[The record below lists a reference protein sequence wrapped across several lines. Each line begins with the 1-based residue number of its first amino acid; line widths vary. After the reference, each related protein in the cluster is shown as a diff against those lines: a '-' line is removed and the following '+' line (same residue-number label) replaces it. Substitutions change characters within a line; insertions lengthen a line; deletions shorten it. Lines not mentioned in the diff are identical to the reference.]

1 MGFDRVGAK
10 LSARESMRVNKPS
23 PLWVTLV
30 YFILTSVLVAV
41 IGYFIYDPITD
52 LYLCA
57 SWGYQPEEI
66 AQYIL
71 QNHSTDLIL
80 YGVFRILW
88 LMYAVFMGFG
98 YTSYALRMA
107 RNEQPG
113 VRHLFDGF
121 ARPFRVLWAT
131 ILMAIFITLWSLL
144 ILVPL
149 TALVLGILLAV
160 PDYILGAALI
170 ELLMVTSVVAAIAF
184 SYRYSLTYYFML
196 DDPDCTARQ
205 AIRRS
210 KEAMRGWKMSMFCL
224 DLSFLGWII
233 LSAVLSL
240 VVFALFRV
248 MIANILAFWLLPY
261 RMATEANFYDSVT
274 GAKQPGEGG
283 VGPIYEYRSN
293 DGPQPF

>member
-88 LMYAVFMGFG
+88 LVYAVFMGFG
-98 YTSYALRMA
+98 
-107 RNEQPG
+107 
-113 VRHLFDGF
+113 
-121 ARPFRVLWAT
+121 
-131 ILMAIFITLWSLL
+131 
-144 ILVPL
+144 
-149 TALVLGILLAV
+149 
-160 PDYILGAALI
+160 
-170 ELLMVTSVVAAIAF
+170 
-184 SYRYSLTYYFML
+184 
-196 DDPDCTARQ
+196 
-205 AIRRS
+205 
-210 KEAMRGWKMSMFCL
+210 
-224 DLSFLGWII
+224 
-233 LSAVLSL
+233 
-240 VVFALFRV
+240 
-248 MIANILAFWLLPY
+248 
-261 RMATEANFYDSVT
+261 
-274 GAKQPGEGG
+274 
-283 VGPIYEYRSN
+283 
-293 DGPQPF
+293 